1 MFKTV
6 FSLLSFLKFHIF
18 YAQTN
23 KPSPV
28 LFDHVILP
36 FSIIIGLHVWLR
48 FNPYQL
54 QIVNLIWLCNNNMY
68 HRPPS
73 WMNSKISNL
82 GDFRMYKVIFSPVND
97 SIPVFFNCFSQT
109 ILIQLPTISNRNFF
123 LDAGWEYSEY
133 LSGVVTNFTEI

>member
-1 MFKTV
+1 
-6 FSLLSFLKFHIF
+6 
-18 YAQTN
+18 
-23 KPSPV
+23 
-28 LFDHVILP
+28 
-36 FSIIIGLHVWLR
+36 
-48 FNPYQL
+48 
-54 QIVNLIWLCNNNMY
+54 MY

>member
-82 GDFRMYKVIFSPVND
+82 GDFRLYKVIFSPVND
-97 SIPVFFNCFSQT
+97 SIPVFF
-109 ILIQLPTISNRNFF
+109 
-123 LDAGWEYSEY
+123 
-133 LSGVVTNFTEI
+133 